1 MAQLSIIIPAFNA
14 EAYICECLDSILK
27 QTYQDYEIIC
37 VNDGSVDNTAILLDE
52 YAKKNERIRIITQE
66 NKGLVAARK
75 VGIATAHGNYTT
87 FVDSDD
93 WLECNM
99 YEVMMGKA
107 LKEDADIVTSGC
119 ILEYPSGSVVEI
131 EQMEEGIYEGTKL
144 REKFYF
150 SMIGTDEF
158 FLQNI
163 SIHVWNKIYKTSLI
177 KCCINSIPDKIT
189 IGEDAACVYP
199 ALLAAKRIAVIQEAF
214 YHYRMTEMSMMGR
227 NQQYAES
234 YKEVYRYMKERFMEY
249 SYPFLNEQ
257 LKLLTI
263 YELLLTFPQEF
274 WRKQQGLFPY
284 EGISRGSR
292 IVLYGIGRFG
302 KLLKQQLDET
312 GWCKVVALVDQN
324 RKEDDSGLK
333 CYSLEEFIYE
343 SIEYDNILVSIL
355 KRNICKSMIGK
366 MITAGIPAEKI
377 KQPDI
382 MTIKKYEL
390 EFEL

>member
-1 MAQLSIIIPAFNA
+1 MIQLSIIIPAFNA

-37 VNDGSVDNTAILLDE
+37 VNDGSVDHTAILLDE
-52 YAKKNERIRIITQE
+52 YAKKNERIRVISQE

-75 VGIATAHGNYTT
+75 AGVATAHGNYTT
-87 FVDSDD
+87 FVDADD

-119 ILEYPSGSVVEI
+119 ILEYSSGSVVEI

-144 REKFYF
+144 REKFYPG
-150 SMIGTDEF
+150 MIGTDAF

-163 SIHVWNKIYKTSLI
+163 SIHVWNKIYKTDLI

-199 ALLAAKRIAVIQEAF
+199 ALLEAKRIAVIQEAF
-214 YHYRMTEMSMMGR
+214 YHYRMTETSMMGR
-227 NQQYAES
+227 NQQYVES
-234 YKEVYRYMKERFMEY
+234 YKEVYRYMKERFMGYPY
-249 SYPFLNEQ
+249 SFLNEQ

-263 YELLLTFPQEF
+263 YELLLTSPQEF
-274 WRKQQGLFPY
+274 WRKQQGPFPY
-284 EGISRGSR
+284 AGVRSGSR
-292 IVLYGIGRFG
+292 VVLYGIGRFG
-302 KLLKQQLDET
+302 KLLKQQLEDT

-333 CYSLEEFIYE
+333 CYSLEEFISE
-343 SIEYDNILVSIL
+343 NVKYDYILLSIL
-355 KRNICKSMIGK
+355 KRNICKSIIEK
-366 MITAGIPAEKI
+366 MITAGIAAEKI
-377 KQPDI
+377 KQPDL

-390 EFEL
+390 ELEL